1 MPLKFDPKNDP
12 FREEREAMV
21 RYQIEAR
28 GIKDPRV
35 LEAMRK
41 VPRHLF
47 VPLEYRD
54 FSYED
59 RPLPIGE
66 GQTISQPYIIAL
78 MTQALD
84 LKGEEKVL
92 EIGTGSG
99 YQAAILG
106 ELAKEV
112 FSIELEKSLAERAK
126 KLLEQLGYDNIRVIV
141 GDGFFGLPEEAPFD
155 RIIITCAA
163 PRIPEPL
170 IDQLKDGGRMVLP
183 LGEMPYHQDL
193 ILVKKKGKEL
203 EVEDLGGVVF
213 VPMRGVIQKKEVLR

>member
-47 VPLEYRD
+47 VPLEYRE

-84 LKGEEKVL
+84 LKGDEKVL
-92 EIGTGSG
+92 EVGTGSG

-126 KLLEQLGYDNIRVIV
+126 KLLEQLGYDNIHVIV
-141 GDGFFGLPEEAPFD
+141 GDGFFGLSEEAPFD

-213 VPMRGVIQKKEVLR
+213 VPMRGVIQKRRS

>member
-1 MPLKFDPKNDP
+1 MPLKFDPNNDP

-28 GIKDPRV
+28 GIKDPKV
-35 LEAMRK
+35 IEAMRR

-47 VPLEYRD
+47 VPLEYREL
-54 FSYED
+54 SYED

-92 EIGTGSG
+92 EVGTGSG

-112 FSIELEKSLAERAK
+112 FSVELEKSLAERAK
-126 KLLEQLGYDNIRVIV
+126 KLLEELGYHNIHIKV

-170 IDQLKDGGRMVLP
+170 IDQLRDGGRMVLP

-193 ILVKKKGKEL
+193 ILIKKKGREL
-203 EVEDLGGVVF
+203 ELEDLGGVVF
-213 VPMRGVIQKKEVLR
+213 VPMRGVIQKRRS

>member
-1 MPLKFDPKNDP
+1 MPLRFDPKNDQ

-47 VPLEYRD
+47 VPLEYRE

-84 LKGEEKVL
+84 LKGDEKVL
-92 EIGTGSG
+92 EVGTGSG

-112 FSIELEKSLAERAK
+112 FSIELEKSLAERAR
-126 KLLEQLGYDNIRVIV
+126 KLLEELGYNNIHIKI

-193 ILVKKKGKEL
+193 ILVKKKGKEF

-213 VPMRGVIQKKEVLR
+213 VPMRGVIQKRRS